1 MLKLEQNKINIQT
14 SQENQLSR
22 TSLVKNQNFTSA
34 LKNSPLTSR
43 LMNTNIVRIHSDT
56 ICACVPGYRKLIFNI
71 NSISRVDDLNRGNE
85 NEVPLFYA
93 EEKLDCG
100 FCCFS
105 SCATPKITFE
115 LFDPNTK
122 GLFSK
127 SEIIGLDTRV
137 AECCRD
143 SYFRLQ
149 SIFNSK
155 MGDMS
160 AVNRYDTRTF
170 YRTYDYLGQSF
181 YKIGWPYIEKE
192 PSCCEDCSLSCIFS
206 SLPCCCCCV
215 CLASLC
221 DCKKVGEGGKK
232 ECKCDCCSCCCC
244 CCYPE
249 VAKGDVIVDI
259 RKYVDIFNMS
269 DQSVGKF
276 AFYYEKQFCN
286 ETKFYEIYFP
296 PDSNEMIRLALI
308 AQIIF
313 LVKLGNPIF
322 WTLPG
327 SRNNV
332 EKFMN

>member
-22 TSLVKNQNFTSA
+22 TSLVKKQNFTSA
-34 LKNSPLTSR
+34 LTNSPLTSR

-56 ICACVPGYRKLIFNI
+56 VCACVPGYKKIIFNI

-206 SLPCCCCCV
+206 SLPCCCCCM
-215 CLASLC
+215 CLAECC
-221 DCKKVGEGGKK
+221 DYK
-232 ECKCDCCSCCCC
+232 
-244 CCYPE
+244 
-249 VAKGDVIVDI
+249 KGDSIDDI
-259 RKYVDIFNMS
+259 RKYVDIFNMN

-276 AFYYEKQFCN
+276 ALYYEKQFCN

-332 EKFMN
+332 EK

>member
-1 MLKLEQNKINIQT
+1 MQNET
-14 SQENQLSR
+14 
-22 TSLVKNQNFTSA
+22 VKFLDQNQNFTSA
-34 LKNSPLTSR
+34 PMNSSLTSR

-56 ICACVPGYRKLIFNI
+56 ICACVPGYKKLIFNI
-71 NSISRVDDLNRGNE
+71 NSISRVDDLIRWNE

-105 SCATPKITFE
+105 SCDTPKITFE

-127 SEIIGLDTRV
+127 SEIIGLNIRV
-137 AECCRD
+137 DECCRD
-143 SYFRLQ
+143 SYIQLQ
-149 SIFNSK
+149 SIINAK

-160 AVNRYDTRTF
+160 TVNRYDTRSF
-170 YRTYDYLGQSF
+170 YRTYDYLGQSL

-192 PSCCEDCSLSCIFS
+192 PSCCDCSLSCIFS
-206 SLPCCCCCV
+206 SLPCCCCCM
-215 CLASLC
+215 CLAECC
-221 DCKKVGEGGKK
+221 DCKK
-232 ECKCDCCSCCCC
+232 
-244 CCYPE
+244 
-249 VAKGDVIVDI
+249 GDSIDDI
-259 RKYVDIFNMS
+259 RKYVDIFNMN

-276 AFYYEKQFCN
+276 ALYYEKQFCN

-296 PDSNEMIRLALI
+296 PNSNEMIRLALI